1 MFVFQSWSP
10 FLIGGAIGI
19 GGAALG
25 AVADLWYSRRKDVQ
39 APPLGGFLL
48 IVAGIVNTLAGI
60 TAMILSFIFT
70 GSIRLAIVLGLGVL
84 AGFILGF
91 LILAVLWILR

>member
-1 MFVFQSWSP
+1 MAVFQSWSP
-10 FLIGGAIGI
+10 FLIGGIIGVSGAAIG
-19 GGAALG
+19 AA
-25 AVADLWYSRRKDVQ
+25 VDFWYSRRKDVL

-60 TAMILSFIFT
+60 TAMVLSFIYT
-70 GSIRLAIVLGLGVL
+70 GSFLLAIILGLGVL

-91 LILAVLWILR
+91 LILAAVWILR